1 MIEPVSTYIH
11 HLPPIFQKSQF
22 IDGFLLAFEKL
33 LTQAAPTDGWDALE
47 TKINKTASYLRPL
60 AVDTAEA
67 SAPASFLPWLAGWVA
82 LTLRDDWPE
91 ETQRRFIREIVPL
104 YRLRG
109 TKAGMKRML
118 EIYLGNDVP
127 ITIYDRQTASEF
139 AFDPPAHF
147 FQVRIDINTQDTTVI
162 RQIQQI
168 AQAIIEQEKPAHTFY
183 GLQIRIPTMRLLS
196 EELAAELKQNPL
208 ILGENTLLGTQQA

>member
-1 MIEPVSTYIH
+1 MSEPVSTYIH
-11 HLPPIFQKSQF
+11 HLPPIFQESQF

-47 TKINKTASYLRPL
+47 TQINDTAFYLRPL
-60 AVDTAEA
+60 ANDGTNK
-67 SAPASFLPWLAGWVA
+67 SAPAPFLPWLASWVA
-82 LTLRDDWPE
+82 LTLRDDWPDP
-91 ETQRRFIREIVPL
+91 TRRRFLREIVPL

-118 EIYLGNDVP
+118 EIYLGDNVP
-127 ITIYDRQTASEF
+127 ITIYDRQKTGEF
-139 AFDPPAHF
+139 NFAPPAYF
-147 FQVRIDINTQDTTVI
+147 FQVRIDINTKDTTTI
-162 RQIQQI
+162 RRIQQI

-196 EELAAELKQNPL
+196 EGLAEKLKEDQL
-208 ILGENTLLGTQQA
+208 ILGNNTLLGTQQA

>member
-1 MIEPVSTYIH
+1 MIEPASTYIQ
-11 HLPPIFQKSQF
+11 HLPPIFQESQF

-33 LTQAAPTDGWDALE
+33 LTQAAPTDSWEALE
-47 TKINKTASYLRPL
+47 TKINKTESYLRPL
-60 AVDTAEA
+60 AADKHEE

-127 ITIYDRQTASEF
+127 ITIYDRQTANEF
-139 AFDPPAHF
+139 AFDPPSHF

-196 EELAAELKQNPL
+196 EDMAAKLKQNPL